1 MELKLPKT
9 LIDDIS
15 ENELKLYLA
24 IMLYKERKIS
34 ISQAAKLAGLTL
46 SDFIFELG
54 KHKAA
59 FTNITTEE
67 LEEQLRIAVKSA
79 ISSKEIK
86 QTRITLKGPPS
97 EEIMKE
103 MRRRRVAETLP

>member
-34 ISQAAKLAGLTL
+34 IGQAAKLSGLTL
-46 SDFIFELG
+46 FDFMYELG

-59 FTNITTEE
+59 FTNITEEE
-67 LEEQLRIAVKSA
+67 LEEELRR
-79 ISSKEIK
+79 IK
-86 QTRITLKGPPS
+86 
-97 EEIMKE
+97 
-103 MRRRRVAETLP
+103 

>member
-9 LIDDIS
+9 LIDDVS

-46 SDFIFELG
+46 SDFIYELG

-59 FTNITTEE
+59 FTNITEEE
-67 LEEQLRIAVKSA
+67 LEEAEAEIEYDMSVNPNDEEVETKVEEPTNAIA
-79 ISSKEIK
+79 
-86 QTRITLKGPPS
+86 
-97 EEIMKE
+97 
-103 MRRRRVAETLP
+103 